1 MYYLITMGR
10 HSIIIAL
17 LILFVSFASC
27 RKDFEYA
34 SSTGNLEFSKDT
46 VFLDTVFANLGSST
60 YSLKVYN
67 RGKEDI
73 SIPFI
78 GLEQGEA
85 SFYRLNVDG
94 VAGKTFTNIPL
105 LAKDS
110 LYVFIETTAKIE
122 ENNTDQLLYTDI
134 LQFGKDD
141 QTQKIPLITL
151 VQDAVFLF
159 PRSLSDGSSETVPI
173 GYDAEGTEIRAPG
186 FELQNDQLNFTNEKP
201 YVIYGFAAVPKGQQL
216 SIDAGARVHFHQNS
230 GLLIPAKAS
239 LAINGSLSSDLEN
252 LENEVIFEGDR
263 LEPEYSNVSGQWS
276 GIRIARGSSN
286 NTINHLTLKN
296 ASVGIFVEGEPS
308 LPSPPTLDIQ
318 NTQIYNSLQ
327 VNLWGKSATIN
338 GKNLVLGSAGNSSLY
353 CSSGGSYTF
362 THTTIANYWTKG
374 FRNSAT
380 LTVSNYQLDAKG
392 NTTGNDLL
400 KADFENCI
408 IAGSGNF
415 ELSLDK
421 NDSYTY
427 NYYFNNCLINGDE
440 DKIPTQNKE
449 LYDLNNAD
457 TYQNTTWIQ
466 AVLFENAGINDFQL
480 GPNAPAL
487 DKGDKTAALST
498 PTDILGVD
506 RTATPD
512 IGAYE
517 YTGQ

>member
-1 MYYLITMGR
+1 MGR

-27 RKDFEYA
+27 RKDFEYT

-46 VFLDTVFANLGSST
+46 VFLDTVFANIGSST

-67 RGKEDI
+67 RSKEDV

-94 VAGKTFTNIPL
+94 VAGKTFTDIPL

-122 ENNTDQLLYTDI
+122 EKNTGQLLYTDI
-134 LQFGKDD
+134 LQFGKND
-141 QTQKIPLITL
+141 QAQKIPLVTL

-173 GYDAEGTEIRAPG
+173 GYGAEGTEIRAPG

-201 YVIYGFAAVPKGQQL
+201 YVIYGFATVPKDQQL

-230 GLLIPAKAS
+230 GLVIPANAS

-276 GIRIARGSSN
+276 GIRIAKGSSN

-296 ASVGIFVEGEPS
+296 ATVGIFVEGK
-308 LPSPPTLDIQ
+308 PSPPSPTLDIQ

-327 VNLWGKSATIN
+327 VNLWGKTATIN

-362 THTTIANYWTKG
+362 IHTTIANYWTRG
-374 FRNSAT
+374 FRNSAA
-380 LTVSNYQLDAKG
+380 LTVSNYELDAEG

-408 IAGSGNF
+408 IAGNGNF

-427 NYYFNNCLINGDE
+427 NYYFNSCLINGNE
-440 DKIPTQNKE
+440 GQIPIKNKE
-449 LYDLNNAD
+449 LYDFKNAE
-457 TYQNTTWIQ
+457 TYQNTVWSQTI
-466 AVLFENAGINDFQL
+466 LFENAGNNDFQL

-487 DKGDKTAALST
+487 DKGDKTTALSA
-498 PTDILGVD
+498 PTDILGTD

-517 YTGQ
+517 YIVQ